1 MVPNEVIVKIHLDK
15 VDKAPHVLPG
25 AEVVHGEGFFSFY
38 LFSSRDSDTWRGNK
52 LWNWINVGAV
62 KKVYSY
68 SKLPYKTQENNAN
81 IFILF
86 RRLQINGLLK
96 VNRRCKGHAI
106 QTPLHKNVWY
116 YVEGDN
122 SLQVC
127 GNLIFTFWVVPRQW
141 HPTPVLLPGKSMD
154 GGAW

>member
-1 MVPNEVIVKIHLDK
+1 MVPHEVIVKIHLDK
-15 VDKAPHVLPG
+15 VSKPSHILLG
-25 AEVVHGEGFFSFY
+25 IEVVHDEGFFSFY
-38 LFSSRDSDTWRGNK
+38 LFSSRVSDTRRGNK
-52 LWNWINVGAV
+52 LWNCINVGAV
-62 KKVYSY
+62 RKVHPYSE
-68 SKLPYKTQENNAN
+68 LPFKTQENNAD

-106 QTPLHKNVWY
+106 QTPFHKNVWY

-127 GNLIFTFWVVPRQW
+127 GNLTFTFWVVP
-141 HPTPVLLPGKSMD
+141 
-154 GGAW
+154 GAS